1 MAIFNSYVSLPEG
14 NQRVFLSHGRR
25 FRLFFFLSSFTA
37 RSSSA
42 CSAAFSAAS
51 RSASKRAPVAS
62 LLFLPVGKG
71 WKRWEKCGKMWKNT
85 IFIGFEWDNY
95 GKNAMFI
102 RFSWEIAGNIMRNR
116 MENGSFMGVFKV
128 NLMGMRWYHSL

>member
-1 MAIFNSYVSLPEG
+1 
-14 NQRVFLSHGRR
+14 
-25 FRLFFFLSSFTA
+25 
-37 RSSSA
+37 
-42 CSAAFSAAS
+42 
-51 RSASKRAPVAS
+51 
-62 LLFLPVGKG
+62 
-71 WKRWEKCGKMWKNT
+71 MWKNT